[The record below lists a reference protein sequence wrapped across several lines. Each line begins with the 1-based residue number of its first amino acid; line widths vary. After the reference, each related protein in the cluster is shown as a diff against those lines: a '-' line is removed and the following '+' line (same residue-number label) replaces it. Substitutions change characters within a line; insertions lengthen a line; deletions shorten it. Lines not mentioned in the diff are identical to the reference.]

1 MNFSKTSLR
10 SDSKKWG
17 MMENLNSED
26 KFMEINLKR
35 HWFMNQNYNL
45 LISLPT
51 GAFFFF
57 LNFVHQLIL
66 SVKKNV
72 SKKEILKALS
82 ISPLLPH

>member
-45 LISLPT
+45 LIFLPT
-51 GAFFFF
+51 GAFFKK
-57 LNFVHQLIL
+57 NFVHQLIL
-66 SVKKNV
+66 SVKKKV
-72 SKKEILKALS
+72 SKKEILKALP